1 MSSTAPHEDRNQL
14 TPKSTLVKSGRLGWV
29 DYARGIAI
37 LLVVYRHTL
46 VGLKRAGVEVLP
58 PLYAV
63 QEFLYNVRMPVFF
76 LLSGVFLAGSMS
88 RYPVKEI
95 LLKKAGN
102 LLYPYFLW
110 AFILIT
116 IQLFLNKYTNSDRTA
131 SDYWYILTQ
140 PRELDH
146 MWYLL
151 ALFNTT
157 VLYLLLHRSLSR
169 FPILHLALAVLLHL
183 SSHYIADY
191 SILSDVFYHYIFL
204 VSGSLFYDRIVS
216 LEGLT
221 IRKLVICF
229 LLVLPVFILGQLYWL
244 RTTGPDY
251 ATGSVWQL
259 IPYLMI
265 IWIACF
271 VYYLASRILHGLKT
285 AQWLSRIGKYSL
297 YIYILHLLVIAF
309 VRIVFLQVFHIQEVL
324 LILPV
329 SLLLGILIPVALYR
343 LTQKW
348 QMYYVFSLIKPFK
361 KS

>member
-1 MSSTAPHEDRNQL
+1 MSHTAPHEDHNQ
-14 TPKSTLVKSGRLGWV
+14 STKKPALSKSGRLGWV

-58 PLYAV
+58 SLYAV

-76 LLSGVFLAGSMS
+76 LLSGVFLAGSLS

-95 LLKKAGN
+95 FRKKAGS

-110 AFILIT
+110 AFILVT

-131 SDYWYILTQ
+131 ADYWYILTQ

-157 VLYLLLHRSLSR
+157 LLYLLVYRLLSR
-169 FPILHLALAVLLHL
+169 FPVLHLVLAVLLHL
-183 SSHYIADY
+183 ASHYIAGY

-204 VSGSLFYDRIVS
+204 VSGSLFYTRIVNM
-216 LEGLT
+216 ERLT
-221 IRKLVICF
+221 TRKLLSCF

-251 ATGSVWQL
+251 TTGSVGQL
-259 IPYLMI
+259 VPYLII
-265 IWIACF
+265 IWVACF
-271 VYYLASRILHGLKT
+271 VYYLASRILHVLK
-285 AQWLSRIGKYSL
+285 AAHWLSVVGKYSL

-309 VRIVFLQVFHIQEVL
+309 VRIVFLQVFRVHEVL
-324 LILPV
+324 IILPV
-329 SLLLGILIPVALYR
+329 SLLLGIVIPVLFYR

-348 QMYYVFSLIKPFK
+348 NMYYVFSLIKPQK